1 MPLPFRDAKPSLPN
15 NKPFVDQRLLHPKR
29 RLERNPDYHSDYT
42 SFMANIIKCG
52 FAEPVPESEM
62 DSNDNYIWYIPHHG
76 VYNKKNVDGWYLTVV
91 QPSRVTR

>member
-1 MPLPFRDAKPSLPN
+1 MPLPFRDANPSLPN
-15 NKPFVDQRLLHPKR
+15 NKPFVDQMLLQLKR

-62 DSNDNYIWYIPHHG
+62 DSNDNDHNYRGEAVITGH
-76 VYNKKNVDGWYLTVV
+76 LRL
-91 QPSRVTR
+91 SSMR